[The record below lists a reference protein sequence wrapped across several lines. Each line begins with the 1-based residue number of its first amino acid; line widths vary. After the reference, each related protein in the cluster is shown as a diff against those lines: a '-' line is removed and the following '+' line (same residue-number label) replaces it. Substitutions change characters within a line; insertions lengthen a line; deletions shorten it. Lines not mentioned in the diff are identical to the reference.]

1 MFEICCLLMKIKLS
15 SKYMYCYREV
25 CLLLVFVRILETLMS
40 RIQMREKP
48 KVIDLTRK
56 IGTVETLTE
65 ARINCTLEEKVTHG
79 TSVWGWV
86 RGREVER
93 M

>member
-1 MFEICCLLMKIKLS
+1 M
-15 SKYMYCYREV
+15 
-25 CLLLVFVRILETLMS
+25 CLLLVFVGILETLMS

-48 KVIDLTRK
+48 KVIDITRK

-79 TSVWGWV
+79 TSVWGWGEE
-86 RGREVER
+86 GREDVIKVWVIGSTVL
-93 M
+93 